1 MHITKRKKQAIKNI
15 VAALLSLLLLFSALR
30 LIPALLRALPDSGAD
45 YLTGVLNGALGL
57 DGRRYAYLP
66 VQTPGITTTPDS
78 APEREESGA
87 AAPDDA
93 EQTDESEKL
102 TVQPVNLC
110 WYEPGDTPALYLH
123 NSTDYSI
130 DLNAYLSRTYP
141 VRAADGSGPQVLI
154 LHTHGTE
161 SYLPDGADSY
171 DEDES
176 FRSENTEENV
186 VAVGRVFADTLRGAG
201 ISVVHDETMY
211 DRDDF
216 NAAYTSS
223 RAAVY
228 AWLEKYPS
236 IRFVFDLHRDS
247 VFTADGEN
255 QKPVTEINGETAAQI
270 MLVVGTDQGGAIHPN
285 WKQNLTVAAAYQQIL
300 NTDYPTLARPVCLR
314 TASFNQQ
321 CLPGMLL
328 LEIGA
333 CGNTLTEAKRAAR
346 LAALSFISLYNASAS

>member
-161 SYLPDGADSY
+161 SYLP
-171 DEDES
+171 
-176 FRSENTEENV
+176 
-186 VAVGRVFADTLRGAG
+186 GRRGQLRRGR
-201 ISVVHDETMY
+201 E
-211 DRDDF
+211 
-216 NAAYTSS
+216 
-223 RAAVY
+223 
-228 AWLEKYPS
+228 
-236 IRFVFDLHRDS
+236 
-247 VFTADGEN
+247 
-255 QKPVTEINGETAAQI
+255 
-270 MLVVGTDQGGAIHPN
+270 
-285 WKQNLTVAAAYQQIL
+285 
-300 NTDYPTLARPVCLR
+300 
-314 TASFNQQ
+314 
-321 CLPGMLL
+321 LPQ
-328 LEIGA
+328 
-333 CGNTLTEAKRAAR
+333 
-346 LAALSFISLYNASAS
+346 

>member
-228 AWLEKYPS
+228 WS
-236 IRFVFDLHRDS
+236 
-247 VFTADGEN
+247 
-255 QKPVTEINGETAAQI
+255 
-270 MLVVGTDQGGAIHPN
+270 
-285 WKQNLTVAAAYQQIL
+285 
-300 NTDYPTLARPVCLR
+300 
-314 TASFNQQ
+314 
-321 CLPGMLL
+321 
-328 LEIGA
+328 
-333 CGNTLTEAKRAAR
+333 
-346 LAALSFISLYNASAS
+346 

>member
-1 MHITKRKKQAIKNI
+1 M
-15 VAALLSLLLLFSALR
+15 
-30 LIPALLRALPDSGAD
+30 
-45 YLTGVLNGALGL
+45 LNGALGL

-228 AWLEKYPS
+228 AWLEKSPS
-236 IRFVFDLHRDS
+236 IRYVFDLHRDS

>member
-57 DGRRYAYLP
+57 DGQRYAYLP

-236 IRFVFDLHRDS
+236 IRYVFDLHRDS

-270 MLVVGTDQGGAIHPN
+270 MLVVGTNQGGAIHPN

>member
-93 EQTDESEKL
+93 DLPDESEKL

-123 NSTDYSI
+123 NSTDYSV

-171 DEDES
+171 DEGES

-236 IRFVFDLHRDS
+236 IRYVFDLHRDS

-270 MLVVGTDQGGAIHPN
+270 MLVVGTDQGGAVHPN

-346 LAALSFISLYNASAS
+346 LAALSFISLYNASTS

>member
-1 MHITKRKKQAIKNI
+1 M
-15 VAALLSLLLLFSALR
+15 
-30 LIPALLRALPDSGAD
+30 
-45 YLTGVLNGALGL
+45 
-57 DGRRYAYLP
+57 
-66 VQTPGITTTPDS
+66 
-78 APEREESGA
+78 
-87 AAPDDA
+87 
-93 EQTDESEKL
+93 
-102 TVQPVNLC
+102 
-110 WYEPGDTPALYLH
+110 
-123 NSTDYSI
+123 
-130 DLNAYLSRTYP
+130 
-141 VRAADGSGPQVLI
+141 LI

-186 VAVGRVFADTLRGAG
+186 VAVGRVFADTLRSAG
-201 ISVVHDETMY
+201 ISVIHDETMY

-228 AWLEKYPS
+228 DWLEKYPS
-236 IRFVFDLHRDS
+236 IRYVFDLHRDS

-255 QKPVTEINGETAAQI
+255 QKPVAEIGGETAAQI
-270 MLVVGTDQGGAIHPN
+270 MLVVGTDQGGADHAG
-285 WKQNLTVAAAYQQIL
+285 WRQNLTVAVAYQQLL
-300 NTDYPTLARPVCLR
+300 NADYPTLARPICLR

-346 LAALSFISLYNASAS
+346 LAALSFISLYDSSMS

>member
-1 MHITKRKKQAIKNI
+1 MR
-15 VAALLSLLLLFSALR
+15 
-30 LIPALLRALPDSGAD
+30 D
-45 YLTGVLNGALGL
+45 
-57 DGRRYAYLP
+57 
-66 VQTPGITTTPDS
+66 
-78 APEREESGA
+78 ESGA
-87 AAPDDA
+87 EAPDDVSDSA
-93 EQTDESEKL
+93 DDAKL
-102 TVQPVNLC
+102 PVIPVNLC
-110 WYEPGDTPALYLH
+110 WYEAGETPGLYLH
-123 NSTDYSI
+123 NTTDYNV
-130 DLNAYLSRTYP
+130 DLNAFTNRTYP
-141 VRAADGSGPQVLI
+141 VKPSGESGPQVLI

-186 VAVGRVFADTLRGAG
+186 VAVGRVFADTLRSAG
-201 ISVVHDETMY
+201 ISVIHDETMY

-228 AWLEKYPS
+228 DWLEKYPS
-236 IRFVFDLHRDS
+236 IRYVFDLHRDS

-255 QKPVTEINGETAAQI
+255 QKPVAEIGGETAAQI
-270 MLVVGTDQGGAIHPN
+270 MLVVGTDQGGADHAG
-285 WKQNLTVAAAYQQIL
+285 WRQNLTVAVAYQQLL
-300 NTDYPTLARPVCLR
+300 NADYPTLARPICLR

-346 LAALSFISLYNASAS
+346 LAALSFISLYDSSMS